1 LSRLIADKNGYISV
15 DQIKTFVAERQ

>member
-1 LSRLIADKNGYISV
+1 LSRLIPDKNGYISV